1 MVVIIV
7 ARSASPSPTSIATI
21 KSTKSP
27 HLRASRGPRVLM
39 LVKERTGVLV
49 WDASPLDRIRLLEE
63 ILHVALLL
71 LGGTFP
77 LIRAPLALLA
87 PVPAQGAARFLHSSL
102 GLVHSPFVL
111 VSPAALRTHS
121 SFSSP

>member
-1 MVVIIV
+1 MII
-7 ARSASPSPTSIATI
+7 
-21 KSTKSP
+21 
-27 HLRASRGPRVLM
+27 
-39 LVKERTGVLV
+39 KERAGVPYQDTG
-49 WDASPLDRIRLLEE
+49 PLDKIRLLEE

-102 GLVHSPFVL
+102 GLVIAPSFLSRLLRFVSTVRSL
-111 VSPAALRTHS
+111 LLSQTASRFAYPK
-121 SFSSP
+121 